1 MFSRPL
7 DPVSA
12 VHNSVT
18 IHRADVCGTGVMVLP
33 RTPIP
38 RYGEEEDVA
47 ELADEVDLSMLPPG

>member
-1 MFSRPL
+1 MTVPS
-7 DPVSA
+7 
-12 VHNSVT
+12 
-18 IHRADVCGTGVMVLP
+18 ADVCGTGVMVLP